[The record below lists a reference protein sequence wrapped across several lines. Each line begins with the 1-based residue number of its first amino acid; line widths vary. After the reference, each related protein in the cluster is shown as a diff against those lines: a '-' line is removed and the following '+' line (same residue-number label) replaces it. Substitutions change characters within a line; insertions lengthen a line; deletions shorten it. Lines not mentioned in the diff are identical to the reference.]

1 MARIPYVSRETM
13 PDGRTD
19 LYDRLVQ
26 ERGPNLEHI
35 FLALANVPNLAE
47 AVLGMATA
55 LRKQTTLS
63 RVFRELAV
71 VTVGLETNASYEVDH
86 HWNAAL
92 NAGVRR
98 QQLEQLRA
106 FETADCFNNE
116 ERSVIRLAKEMTL
129 DGRVSDATWAGT
141 SFLRPREQMELLLT
155 IAWYNFV
162 VRVILT
168 LEIEKEPWFV
178 RQYAA
183 AESHL
188 TRESHRHNSKTSQTM
203 KLSEGSTRERH
214 CFHEH

>member
-19 LYDRLVQ
+19 LYDRLVR
-26 ERGPNLEHI
+26 ERGANPENV
-35 FLALANVPNLAE
+35 FLALANVPDLAE

-55 LRKQTTLS
+55 LRKQTTLP

-71 VTVGLETNASYEVDH
+71 VTVGLEANASYEVDH

-98 QQLEQLRA
+98 EQLEQLRA
-106 FETADCFNNE
+106 FETVDCFNAE
-116 ERSVIRLAKEMTL
+116 ERSVIRLAKEITR

-141 SFLRPREQMELLLT
+141 AFLGPREQMELLLT

-162 VRVILT
+162 VRVILP
-168 LEIEKEPWFV
+168 LEIEKESWFV
-178 RQYAA
+178 RQ
-183 AESHL
+183 
-188 TRESHRHNSKTSQTM
+188 
-203 KLSEGSTRERH
+203 
-214 CFHEH
+214 

>member
-1 MARIPYVSRETM
+1 MELLRDMARIPYVSRETM

-55 LRKQTTLS
+55 LRKKTTLS

-92 NAGVRR
+92 NAGVRPE
-98 QQLEQLRA
+98 QLEQLRA

-116 ERSVIRLAKEMTL
+116 ERSVIRLAKEITR

-141 SFLRPREQMELLLT
+141 AFLGPREQMELLLT

-162 VRVILT
+162 VRVILP
-168 LEIEKEPWFV
+168 LEIEKESWFV
-178 RQYAA
+178 RQ
-183 AESHL
+183 
-188 TRESHRHNSKTSQTM
+188 
-203 KLSEGSTRERH
+203 
-214 CFHEH
+214 